1 MARLW
6 VRACAAERFYRDA
19 IAHLERTRFRVDL
32 ARAHL
37 AYGEWLRRERRR
49 IDAREHLR
57 TAHGMF
63 DASGMTAFAE
73 RAARELHAAGGTTRK
88 RAIPAR
94 HEELTIQ
101 EAQIARM
108 ARDGLSNPEIATRLS
123 SAHARFSTT
132 YAKSSP
138 SSASPRAVS
147 STASCPSAPAPDRE
161 VRVTVQLAR
170 HTELADLTE
179 EDQ

>member
-1 MARLW
+1 M
-6 VRACAAERFYRDA
+6 RACAAERFYRDA

-108 ARDGLSNPEIATRLS
+108 ARDGLSNPEIATRLFI
-123 SAHARFSTT
+123 SAR
-132 YAKSSP
+132 
-138 SSASPRAVS
+138 
-147 STASCPSAPAPDRE
+147 
-161 VRVTVQLAR
+161 TVQYHLR
-170 HTELADLTE
+170 KVFTKLGITSRSQLDRVLPVGSRT
-179 EDQ
+179 